1 MPSIDDYVDE
11 IDKWRDTLAYNLTKI
26 GISSS
31 MDEKLN
37 TLVPKVLDAGNGV
50 SVFSGIRVMFGKGKL
65 ADITG
70 MEILNGTITM
80 EE

>member
-37 TLVPKVLDAGNGV
+37 TLVPKVLDAGSGV
-50 SVFSGIRVMFGKGKL
+50 SVLNGIMCPTFSGNLSVV
-65 ADITG
+65 TG
-70 MEILNGTITM
+70 MQVLNGTATL